1 MAKARIIGKKV
12 SSRVDQ
18 KTGEV
23 KTYRDL
29 HVEYMPL
36 TPKDGMEGNEVDVI
50 GVKFD
55 ISGIKVGGIYD
66 LEITK
71 NNYQGRRYT
80 TIESYSEVKA

>member
-12 SSRVDQ
+12 TTRADK

-23 KTYRDL
+23 KTYREL
-29 HVEYMPL
+29 HVEYL
-36 TPKDGMEGNEVDVI
+36 SAAPKDGMEGNEVDVI

-55 ISGIKVGGIYD
+55 ISGIKLGGIYD
-66 LEITK
+66 FEITK

>member
-1 MAKARIIGKKV
+1 MAKARIVGKKETK
-12 SSRVDQ
+12 RMN
-18 KTGEV
+18 KETGEV
-23 KTYRDL
+23 KTYREL
-29 HVEYMPL
+29 HVEYL
-36 TPKDGMEGNEVDVI
+36 ANVPKDGMEGNEVDVI

-55 ISGIKVGGIYD
+55 TSGIKIGGVYD